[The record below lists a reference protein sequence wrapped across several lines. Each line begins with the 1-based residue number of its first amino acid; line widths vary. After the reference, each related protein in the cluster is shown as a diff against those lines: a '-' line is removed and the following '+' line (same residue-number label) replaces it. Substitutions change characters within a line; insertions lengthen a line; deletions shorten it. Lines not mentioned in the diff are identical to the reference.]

1 MMLLKLAWRNI
12 FRNRRRTLLSGLAVG
27 IGLASLI
34 FTDALMIGM
43 IESMIRSATDT
54 FLGEAQ
60 IHAEGY
66 RDTLAVEKTIH
77 DLDAVL
83 KGLDREDLIRHY
95 TIRVQAFSMVTSP
108 SAAYSVLLYG
118 IDPSRER
125 DISKLDDAVIEGK
138 FLDADSGRL
147 ILIGSDLADR
157 LEVGTGDRLV
167 ITTARAEPGE
177 LAQEMF
183 RVGGIFRFSVK
194 EMDSG
199 AVFITIDKAR
209 RLLGLE
215 GRAHEIVLSFRDVRN
230 ASRRDLPFWQ
240 KYSRSGNEALG
251 WRDLLRELDVV
262 LNLSNFTKYI
272 VALILFGIVSLIV
285 LNTLFTSLYER
296 LFEFGILRA
305 VGTRPAKMA
314 LIILLEAASLSVISG
329 VFGIILGLASTY
341 IFSVYG
347 IDYRGIEFADV
358 TFRELIYPVF
368 TLRQYIEYPLWILAF
383 SLIAGTYPAVYTAR
397 ITPARVLRKS
407 M

>member
-27 IGLASLI
+27 VGLASLI

-60 IHAEGY
+60 IHAKGY
-66 RDTLAVEKTIH
+66 RETLAVENTIH
-77 DLDAVL
+77 SLDDVL
-83 KGLDREDLIRHY
+83 KDLNGEDLIRNY
-95 TIRVQAFSMVTSP
+95 AVRVQSFSMITSP
-108 SAAYSVLLYG
+108 SGAYSVLLYG

-125 DISKLDDAVIEGK
+125 NISKLDDAIVEGE
-138 FLDADSGRL
+138 FLDSGSGRM
-147 ILIGSDLADR
+147 ILIGSDLADK
-157 LEVGTGDRLV
+157 LEVGAGDRLV
-167 ITTARAEPGE
+167 ITTARAETGE

-199 AVFITIDKAR
+199 AAFITIAKAR
-209 RLLGLE
+209 HLLGLE
-215 GRAHEIVLSFRDVRN
+215 GRAHEIVLSFRDVRDT
-230 ASRRDLPFWQ
+230 SRRDLPFWQ
-240 KYSRSGNEALG
+240 KYSRYGNEALG
-251 WRDLLRELDVV
+251 WRDLLKELDAV

-305 VGTRPAKMA
+305 IGTRPAKMA

-329 VFGIILGLASTY
+329 IFGVLLGLASTY
-341 IFSVYG
+341 IFSIYG

-368 TLRQYIEYPLWILAF
+368 TVRQYIEYPLWILAF
-383 SLIAGTYPAVYTAR
+383 SLTAGTYPAIYTAR
-397 ITPARVLRKS
+397 IRPASVLRKS